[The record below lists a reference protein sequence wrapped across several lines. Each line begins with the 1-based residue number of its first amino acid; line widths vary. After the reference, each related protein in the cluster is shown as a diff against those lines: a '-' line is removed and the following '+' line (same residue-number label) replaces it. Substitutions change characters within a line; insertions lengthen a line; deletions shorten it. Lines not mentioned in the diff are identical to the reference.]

1 MNDLKGKGSFIVKT
15 NKGQLFI
22 SLDDLE
28 ISYDLERNYFY
39 HAFGSEEWTAVE
51 NIKLNDSDIEM
62 KFQEKIDNNDFDFW
76 DNEFDTTDI
85 KIISWELRGELYVD

>member
-1 MNDLKGKGSFIVKT
+1 MDNLRGKGSFIVKT
-15 NKGQLFI
+15 NKGDLLI

-28 ISYDLERNYFY
+28 VTYDLENGYFY
-39 HAFGSEEWTAVE
+39 HEFGTESWTDIE
-51 NIKLNDSDIEM
+51 NIELNDSDIEM